1 MNNYLSIFDLDG
13 VLIESREMH
22 YDALNQALANVDP
35 KFVISKEEH
44 LSSYDGL
51 PTSSKLNL
59 LTENKGLPID
69 KHQQIWEDK
78 QKATIEIFS
87 ELENDYELMSYFKQ
101 LKNHNYRIAVASNS
115 IRNTV
120 KLVLLKLGLLEF
132 IDYYVSNEDVIRNKP
147 FPEMYWKCMSACNSI
162 PRHTVIFEDSHIGR
176 QGAIDSGAHLIPIEN
191 RFDLNQEKINKVF
204 NIFENQCVTHI
215 PWRSEKMNV
224 LIPMA
229 GAGSRFADAGYTF
242 PKPLIEVNG
251 KPMIQVVVE
260 NLNIEANYTFIVQK
274 EHYLKY
280 SLQYLLN
287 LIAPN
292 CNIVQVDQLTQG
304 AACTTLLAKQFI
316 DNDSPLLIAN
326 SDQFVEWNSNECLYA
341 FNADGI
347 DGGILTF
354 RNCFGYRTLVETKE
368 YGKIPIGK
376 IVTQKLK
383 CNVLSYNEELKIFE
397 YTKVLDFIRLKG
409 DKLDW
414 KTLITPWGGKTKVTS
429 DHEFLTVDGY
439 KMISNISN
447 NNDKILTNKLTM
459 NSKQFEVFEGTML
472 GDSSIPLGRGVVNG
486 GLKFSHC
493 KIQKKWAQ
501 TKLDIFKNIGT
512 YHCDY
517 DVKLKSNDK
526 TYNSNASRVKLIP
539 EFKHQRKRWYVNGK
553 KIVPLDIKLTPISI
567 ATWYMDDGHLMKKQ
581 NIARFS
587 TDSYDDKSISILQNK
602 LLEYNI
608 FSYITTHNNYKRI
621 CISSKSSDVFFN
633 LISSYIIPD
642 MSYKVPEKYR
652 NNCSYDEWNNV
663 CEDIK
668 YYENIK
674 LEDVS
679 SYTSDIKY
687 AFCLETKNNNF
698 IVDNLVAHNCHPK
711 WSFAKIGND
720 GFVSEVAEKKPIS
733 DNASVGI
740 YYWSKGSDYVK
751 YAEQMI
757 SKGITTKNEYY
768 VCPVFNEAI
777 EDGKKIRMK
786 EIQKM
791 WGLGTPEDL
800 NYFLEHYS

>member
-1 MNNYLSIFDLDG
+1 MNKLVIFDLDG

-87 ELENDYELMSYFKQ
+87 ELENDYELMGYFRQ

-147 FPEMYWKCMSACNSI
+147 FPEMYWKCMSACNCI
-162 PRHTVIFEDSHIGR
+162 PKHTVIFEDSHIGR

-191 RFDLNQEKINKVF
+191 RFDLNQGKINKIF
-204 NIFENQCVTHI
+204 DIFENQCVTHI

-292 CNIVQVDQLTQG
+292 CNIVQVDELTQG
-304 AACTTLLAKQFI
+304 AACTTLLASEFI

-354 RNCFGYRTLVETKE
+354 K
-368 YGKIPIGK
+368 
-376 IVTQKLK
+376 
-383 CNVLSYNEELKIFE
+383 
-397 YTKVLDFIRLKG
+397 
-409 DKLDW
+409 
-414 KTLITPWGGKTKVTS
+414 
-429 DHEFLTVDGY
+429 
-439 KMISNISN
+439 
-447 NNDKILTNKLTM
+447 
-459 NSKQFEVFEGTML
+459 
-472 GDSSIPLGRGVVNG
+472 
-486 GLKFSHC
+486 
-493 KIQKKWAQ
+493 
-501 TKLDIFKNIGT
+501 
-512 YHCDY
+512 
-517 DVKLKSNDK
+517 
-526 TYNSNASRVKLIP
+526 
-539 EFKHQRKRWYVNGK
+539 
-553 KIVPLDIKLTPISI
+553 
-567 ATWYMDDGHLMKKQ
+567 
-581 NIARFS
+581 
-587 TDSYDDKSISILQNK
+587 
-602 LLEYNI
+602 
-608 FSYITTHNNYKRI
+608 
-621 CISSKSSDVFFN
+621 
-633 LISSYIIPD
+633 
-642 MSYKVPEKYR
+642 
-652 NNCSYDEWNNV
+652 
-663 CEDIK
+663 
-668 YYENIK
+668 
-674 LEDVS
+674 
-679 SYTSDIKY
+679 
-687 AFCLETKNNNF
+687 
-698 IVDNLVAHNCHPK
+698 NCHPK
-711 WSFAKIGND
+711 WSFAKIGSD

-751 YAEQMI
+751 YARQMI

-777 EDGKKIRMK
+777 ADGKKIRMK

-800 NYFLEHYS
+800 DYFLEHYNA